1 MPKLLHKI
9 ALAWMLVWLPLSGVM
24 ACTLP
29 FCGKGIGGWVAMQR
43 AQAAHDSGDADA
55 AQDLPPCHMTQRD
68 SAAQDHTGHDDNA
81 STGERSPVPGEHCSL
96 CHLAGAIAL
105 PVMPH
110 IPPIVAGATT
120 DAPFTTVFH
129 SWLGE
134 PPQPPPLSSPA

>member
-24 ACTLP
+24 ASTLP

-43 AQAAHDSGDADA
+43 TQVMAASDSAQA
-55 AQDLPPCHMTQRD
+55 LPPCHMMEDSNDADVQSTQAD
-68 SAAQDHTGHDDNA
+68 SAPAP
-81 STGERSPVPGEHCSL
+81 ERSSVPGEHCSL

-105 PVMPH
+105 PVMPYLPQ
-110 IPPIVAGATT
+110 IAGSTPLAV
-120 DAPFTTVFH
+120 PFESHFH

-134 PPQPPPLSSPA
+134 PLQPPPLSSPA